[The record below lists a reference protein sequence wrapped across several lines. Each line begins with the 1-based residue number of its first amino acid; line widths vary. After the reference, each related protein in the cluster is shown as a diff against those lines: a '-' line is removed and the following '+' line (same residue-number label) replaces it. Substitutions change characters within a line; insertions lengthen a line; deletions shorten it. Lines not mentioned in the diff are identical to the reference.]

1 MVSWELALEPNS
13 RSVQA
18 GRKLIRRL
26 LGGLEEARIE
36 TAALL
41 TDELVSN
48 AVLHG
53 GPPFTLAVNRENR
66 TLHVAVTDSGPGR
79 PRLRPTP
86 HDAEHGRGL
95 IIVDVLSDQWGVDE
109 LPGRKRVWFRMGVGE
124 LGGRDRGELARPG

>member
-1 MVSWELALEPNS
+1 MVSWELALEPNT
-13 RSVQA
+13 RSVQV
-18 GRKLIRRL
+18 GRKLVRRL
-26 LGGLEEARIE
+26 LDGLEEGRVEA
-36 TAALL
+36 AALL

-66 TLHVAVTDSGPGR
+66 TVQVAVTDSGPGR
-79 PRLRPTP
+79 PRVGPTR

-124 LGGRDRGELARPG
+124 RDGA